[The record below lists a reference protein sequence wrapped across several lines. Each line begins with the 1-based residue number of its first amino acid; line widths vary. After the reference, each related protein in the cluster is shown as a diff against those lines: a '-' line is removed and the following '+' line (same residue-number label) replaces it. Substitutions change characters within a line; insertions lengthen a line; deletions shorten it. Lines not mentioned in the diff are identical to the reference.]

1 MRKVPSVHESVLK
14 NPEVLHQLRMCRL
27 SMVAQQSRIC
37 LQCRRPGFDPWVRKI
52 PWRRAW
58 QPTPVFLPRESHG
71 QRSLAGCRPRGR
83 TESDTTEVAKQQQQ
97 QQALSTGETLNNF
110 SQDQETL
117 AYGSASPSILSS
129 LLLSF
134 SRVLTGSWTQSQK
147 NVGTHG
153 PLPRSGQ
160 EKPPA
165 KPHHFSNALP
175 FLTPSPSCPPRV
187 LLKYSQGADLRENKE
202 QQVSSW
208 EFLLLASCHKPIF
221 CIC

>member
-1 MRKVPSVHESVLK
+1 
-14 NPEVLHQLRMCRL
+14 
-27 SMVAQQSRIC
+27 MVAQQSRIC
-37 LQCRRPGFDPWVRKI
+37 LLCRRPGFDPWVGKM

-71 QRSLAGCRPRGR
+71 QRSLAGCHPVTQSR
-83 TESDTTEVAKQQQQ
+83 TQLKWLNSSSSSSR
-97 QQALSTGETLNNF
+97 LSTRETLNNF

-117 AYGSASPSILSS
+117 AYGPASPSILSS

-153 PLPRSGQ
+153 PLPGSGQ

-175 FLTPSPSCPPRV
+175 FLTPSPSCPPGV
-187 LLKYSQGADLRENKE
+187 LLKYSQGGDLRENKE

-208 EFLLLASCHKPIF
+208 EFLLLASCHKPVF
-221 CIC
+221 CVCDG